1 MLRRLEE
8 SYYLIPSSVHEVIL
22 IPVSAVA
29 DGRELIALVREMNRT
44 QVRGTEVLS
53 DTVYLYSEE
62 TRRLEM
68 IDF

>member
-1 MLRRLEE
+1 MKGTQ
-8 SYYLIPSSVHEVIL
+8 
-22 IPVSAVA
+22 PVGKKL
-29 DGRELIALVREMNRT
+29 DFLVQEMNRT
-44 QVRGTEVLS
+44 QVRSTEVLS